1 MAVKTDARGAYR
13 AGQRFKDM
21 ASRMAK
27 AEQLAASDLQRRLVP
42 EFTRGAQQTY
52 NIASARVRASSAVVR
67 RGNAVELTGYDR
79 PTGLMQFGA
88 KASASGVTVT
98 VVKATGPVR
107 LRHAFI
113 ASGLG
118 SNRQVFQRV
127 AYGKGAFKRVMT
139 KGNYKGQRRTPIDVK
154 YGPSVAQILRN
165 RQLQERLIDFSQKTA
180 SAEVRRQLGRL

>member
-1 MAVKTDARGAYR
+1 MPVKTDARGAYR
-13 AGQRFKDM
+13 AGTRFKDM
-21 ASRMAK
+21 ATRMAK

-42 EFTRGAQQTY
+42 EFVRGAQVTH
-52 NIASARVRASSAVVR
+52 NIAPARVRASSAVMR
-67 RGNAVELTGYDR
+67 RGNAVQLTGYDR

-88 KASASGVTVT
+88 KASAAGVTVT
-98 VVKATGPVR
+98 VAKATGPVR

-113 ASGLG
+113 ASGVS

-165 RQLQERLIDFSQKTA
+165 QQLKERLIQFAQQTS